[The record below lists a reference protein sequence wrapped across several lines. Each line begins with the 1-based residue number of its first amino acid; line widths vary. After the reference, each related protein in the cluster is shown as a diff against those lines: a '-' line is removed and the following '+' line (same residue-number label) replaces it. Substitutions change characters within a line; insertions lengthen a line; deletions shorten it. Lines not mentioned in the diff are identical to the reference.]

1 MRKNKGILIAAM
13 LIAALLLTALASD
26 ALAAGMPGYNAS
38 AGYSFTVSANR
49 NGTVTLRQIYKGT
62 LSQQS
67 KWDSSTRTKQ
77 TNAMY
82 HVTVYN
88 NYDGNTVYEW
98 ADEQLVLT
106 FSRNTTYTVT
116 VTPYTME
123 EMDTAY
129 NSYPTTDF
137 LYNCKGWNY
146 YPTWSLL
153 SANGCTYSGGAA
165 VTATPYRYATATPYR
180 YATATPYRYA
190 TPTPYYYYPTATPVT
205 ARKPVISIS
214 YPNYPTTITQGSSFS
229 IRGTISA
236 DVGTVTEVKGEI
248 LNSYNYAVKTGYAYP
263 NTPNY
268 TLGGSSEINNS
279 LKFGQL
285 SPGTYTYRVT
295 ATAKNGSYSTTTV
308 LISQSFTVKSAATPT
323 RVPTAT
329 PARTPVLSISS
340 ANYPTSL
347 YQGDS
352 FSLRG
357 TVYTD
362 VGTVTE
368 VKGEILN
375 YYGTVLQRSTANP
388 NTQSYSLSNS
398 SVNNGLRFGQLS
410 AGTYTYR
417 ITAAARN
424 GSQTS
429 SKVLVERSFTV
440 LTRATATPLRAPV
453 LSISS
458 PNYPTAMYEGDT
470 FSIRG
475 TVYTDVGTI
484 TEVRAEIVDYYYGY
498 AVMGQSAYPN
508 AQSYTLNNSAINS
521 ALRFGQLSAGTYIY
535 RVTAYAKNGSQT
547 SEKTL
552 VDRSFTVQSRATA
565 TPARPPQLSIS
576 GETYPSTMYQGASFS
591 IRGTVKTDCGVLT
604 EVRGEVISEWGYAEQ
619 SQTVRPNAATL
630 DLRPSNINQKMS
642 FGKLMPGNYTYR
654 LTATAQNGGY
664 TETQILIDC
673 PFTVLEVVTPTPA
686 PITPAP
692 ITPVPITPAPT
703 APRTPT
709 PEPTQGPTAPPPVP
723 GGVTIWQLDS
733 QYSPT
738 GKNKLENMIDNDP
751 DTAFKWT
758 YSKGEDRVRFTFH
771 VTDGDIS
778 YFLIRNGA
786 PSNSN
791 YFKYCRVYHLR
802 LDFYCNGN
810 FMGSEDLR
818 VNGDGYQHDYEV
830 VPLSQTY
837 SGATEI
843 NMCFSGIKTG
853 EGDNQYVAYITDIM
867 FQ

>member
-1 MRKNKGILIAAM
+1 MRKNKGILIAVVM
-13 LIAALLLTALASD
+13 ITALLLTALVSD
-26 ALAAGMPGYNAS
+26 ALAAGTPGYNAS

-49 NGTVTLRQIYKGT
+49 NATVTLRQMYKGT

-82 HVTVYN
+82 HVSVYN
-88 NYDGNTVYEW
+88 NYDGNVVYEW
-98 ADEQLVLT
+98 VDEQLVLN
-106 FSRNTTYTVT
+106 FSRSTTYTVT

-129 NSYPTTDF
+129 NSFPTTDF
-137 LYNCKGWNY
+137 LYNCRGWNY

-153 SANGCTYSGGAA
+153 SATGCTYSSGAA

-180 YATATPYRYA
+180 YATATPYRYV

-205 ARKPVISIS
+205 ARKPVISIT

-236 DVGTVTEVKGEI
+236 DVGTITEVKGEI
-248 LNSYNYAVKTGYAYP
+248 LNNYNYAVKTGYAYP
-263 NTPNY
+263 NTQNY

-295 ATAKNGSYSTTTV
+295 ATAKNGSYSTQTV
-308 LISQSFTVKSAATPT
+308 LISQSFTVKSAAT
-323 RVPTAT
+323 AT
-329 PARTPVLSISS
+329 PVRTPSLSVSS
-340 ANYPTSL
+340 ANYPTTM

-352 FSLRG
+352 FSVRG

-362 VGTVTE
+362 LGTITE

-375 YYGTVLQRSTANP
+375 YYGTAVQRSTANP
-388 NTQSYSLSNS
+388 NSQSYNLSGSTVNS
-398 SVNNGLRFGQLS
+398 NLRFGQLTP
-410 AGTYTYR
+410 GTYTYR
-417 ITAAARN
+417 ITATAKN

-429 SKVLVERSFTV
+429 TKVLVERSFTV

-458 PNYPTAMYEGDT
+458 PNYPTAMYEGDS

-484 TEVRAEIVDYYYGY
+484 SEVRVEIVDYYYGY
-498 AVMGQSAYPN
+498 TVMGQSAYPN
-508 AQSYTLNNSAINS
+508 AQSYTLNNSAINN
-521 ALRFGQLSAGTYIY
+521 ALRFGQLGAGTYIY
-535 RVTAYAKNGSQT
+535 RVTAYAKNGTQT

-565 TPARPPQLSIS
+565 TPARKPQLSIS

-591 IRGTVKTDCGVLT
+591 IRGTVSTDCGVLT

-664 TETQILIDC
+664 TETQILIEC
-673 PFTVLEVVTPTPA
+673 PFTILEVVTPTPA

-692 ITPVPITPAPT
+692 ITPEPITPVPPAPK
-703 APRTPT
+703 TPT

-723 GGVTIWQLDS
+723 GGVTIWQIDS
-733 QYSPT
+733 QYTSK
-738 GKNKLENMIDNDP
+738 GSNLLENMTDDNP
-751 DTAFKWT
+751 NTAYRWT
-758 YSKGEDRVRFTFH
+758 YSKGTDKVRFTFH

-786 PSNSN
+786 PNN
-791 YFKYCRVYHLR
+791 GTYFKYCRIYQLR
-802 LDFYCNGN
+802 LDFYSNGT
-810 FMGSEDLR
+810 FMGSEELR
-818 VNGDGYQHDYEV
+818 INGDGYSLDYEV
-830 VPLSQTY
+830 VPLSRTY

-843 NMCFSGIKTG
+843 NMCFSGIKPG
-853 EGDNQYVAYITDIM
+853 QGDNQYVTNITDIL